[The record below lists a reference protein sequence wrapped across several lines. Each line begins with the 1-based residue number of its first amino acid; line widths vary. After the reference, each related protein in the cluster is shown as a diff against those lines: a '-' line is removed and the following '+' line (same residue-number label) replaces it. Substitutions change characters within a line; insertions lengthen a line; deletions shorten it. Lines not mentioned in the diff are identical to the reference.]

1 MKSLYNN
8 LLNLGVSDKLSE
20 LEVKQVKMVNY
31 VTCFAFIIGFAFFI
45 QGLEFD
51 SILLSISRLSI
62 SFFVIFVFIF
72 NYYKRYQVARNFLYF
87 ILCISTGVFAIIED
101 VNYFTINFYFGLGM
115 LSFVLYDTFRSK
127 IFGLLFCAILYF
139 IVLFIQLDNPTELTK
154 TQIVNILDAVFLFLS
169 IAFCMNYFIK
179 INKESNET
187 ILEKNIE
194 LEKININKSKVLS
207 ILSHD
212 IRNPINSLIQLL
224 ELQKNR
230 VMSSDEL
237 NYLLDGLREKFVL
250 QFQSIENLLL
260 WSKNQLSEISLNL
273 EEVDSQQMISDL
285 VSELKYDSSNKEI
298 NVRIKFCENDL
309 IIIDRAHLL
318 IILRNLL
325 NNAIKFT
332 DIGGNIRIETSVMP
346 NKYRIDISDDGIG
359 FKGYNSEFKE
369 FNNFTAQKGTN
380 NESGNG
386 IGLILSKELAQ
397 KNNGNIFIKSTKSLG
412 TTIRLEFIQQNK

>member
-1 MKSLYNN
+1 
-8 LLNLGVSDKLSE
+8 
-20 LEVKQVKMVNY
+20 MVNY
-31 VTCFAFIIGFAFFI
+31 VTFFAFIIGSAFFI
-45 QGLEFD
+45 QGFQFD
-51 SILLSISRLSI
+51 SILLSFSRLLLPVLI
-62 SFFVIFVFIF
+62 IVVFVF
-72 NYYKRYQVARNFLYF
+72 NYYEKYQFARNFLFF

-101 VNYFTINFYFGLGM
+101 STYFTINFYFGLGM
-115 LSFVLYDTFRSK
+115 LSFVLYDTFSSK
-127 IFGLLFCAILYF
+127 ITGLLFCAFLYF
-139 IVLFIQLDNPTELTK
+139 VVLLIQLDLPVKLSKAE
-154 TQIVNILDAVFLFLS
+154 IVNIVDAIFLFMS

-179 INKESNET
+179 INKESNDT

-260 WSKNQLSEISLNL
+260 WSKNQLSEISLNI
-273 EEVDSQQMISDL
+273 EETDTQQMISDL
-285 VSELKYDSSNKEI
+285 VSELKYDISNKEI
-298 NVRIKFCENDL
+298 KVKINYCDDDTIL
-309 IIIDRAHLL
+309 IDKAHLL

-332 DIGGNIRIETSVMP
+332 GIGGNIRIETSVQA
-346 NKYRIDISDDGIG
+346 NKYIIDVSDDGIG
-359 FKGYNSEFKE
+359 FKGYSIDFKE
-369 FNNFTAQKGTN
+369 FINFTTQKGTK

-412 TTIRLEFIQQNK
+412 TTIRLEFVQNNK

>member
-8 LLNLGVSDKLSE
+8 LLNIGVTEKLSE
-20 LEVKQVKMVNY
+20 LEIKQLKMVNY
-31 VTCFAFIIGFAFFI
+31 VTCFAFIIGFAFFL

-62 SFFVIFVFIF
+62 PFFVIIVFIL
-72 NYYKRYQVARNFLYF
+72 NYYEKYQVARNFLFF
-87 ILCISTGVFAIIED
+87 ILCISTGMFAVIED

-115 LSFVLYDTFRSK
+115 LSFVLYDTFTSK
-127 IFGLLFCAILYF
+127 IIGLSFCAILYF
-139 IVLFIQLDNPTELTK
+139 MVLFIQWDIPSELSK
-154 TQIVNILDAVFLFLS
+154 AEIVNILDAVFLFLS

-179 INKESNET
+179 INKESNDT

-260 WSKNQLSEISLNL
+260 WSKNQLSEISLNI
-273 EEVDSQQMISDL
+273 EETDTQQMISDL
-285 VSELKYDSSNKEI
+285 ISELKYDISNKEI
-298 NVRIKFCENDL
+298 NVKIKFCENDSIL
-309 IIIDRAHLL
+309 IDRAHLL
-318 IILRNLL
+318 IIFRNLL

-332 DIGGNIRIETSVMP
+332 DIGGNIRIETSVQP
-346 NKYRIDISDDGIG
+346 NKYIIDISDDGIG
-359 FKGYNSEFKE
+359 FKGYNVDFKE
-369 FNNFTAQKGTN
+369 FNNFTTQKGTK

-397 KNNGNIFIKSTKSLG
+397 KNNGKIYVKSTKSLG
-412 TTIRLEFIQQNK
+412 TTIRLEFIQ